1 MQPGCGRPGQ
11 AEAEVL
17 AGTRA
22 VEYAERVDEL
32 TAAERVGQNL

>member
-1 MQPGCGRPGQ
+1 MQPGCGRSGQ

-17 AGTRA
+17 ASTSA

-32 TAAERVGQNL
+32 TAPDACCQNL